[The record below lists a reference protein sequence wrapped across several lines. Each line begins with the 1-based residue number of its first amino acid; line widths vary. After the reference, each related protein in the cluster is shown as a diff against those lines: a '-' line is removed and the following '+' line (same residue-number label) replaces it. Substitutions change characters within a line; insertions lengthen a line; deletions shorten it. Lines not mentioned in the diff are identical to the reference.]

1 MHLLFRI
8 SALFI
13 ALSLLGCH
21 APQQDQNIQIQTG
34 DLLFQ
39 QWESSA
45 FAKAINAVTEGA
57 NGEDYAHVGLVLS
70 LGDSLKVLEAV
81 TKEGVVLRPLDS
93 FLQASLN
100 EEGKPKVAI
109 GRLQQDFSEAIPK
122 INTWALSKVGMPY
135 DSLFVYGN
143 EKYYC
148 SELIHDAFN
157 NNVIGGNVFHLAP
170 MTFKDPSTKDFF
182 SIWVDYFNAYNEV
195 IPEGEAGINPGL
207 MSRSDKI
214 QIVKQLWD

>member
-1 MHLLFRI
+1 MFGF
-8 SALFI
+8 ALC
-13 ALSLLGCH
+13 LLGCQSTK
-21 APQQDQNIQIQTG
+21 PSEDIQIQTG

-39 QWESSA
+39 QWDSSP

-57 NGEDYAHVGLVLS
+57 HEEDYAHVGLVLS
-70 LGDSLKVLEAV
+70 LGDSLQVLEAV
-81 TKEGVVLRPLDS
+81 TKEGVVLRPLDA
-93 FLQASLN
+93 FLQASVN
-100 EEGKPKVAI
+100 EKGKPKVAI
-109 GRLQQDFSEAIPK
+109 GRPQQDFSEAIPD

-157 NNVIGGNVFHLAP
+157 NNVKGGDVFHLAP
-170 MTFKDPSTKDFF
+170 MTFKDPNTKDFF
-182 SIWVDYFNAYNEV
+182 PIWVDYFAAYNEA
-195 IPEGEAGINPGL
+195 IPEDEPGINPGL

-214 QIVKQLWD
+214 EIVKVFWE